1 MGASRA
7 ACDVCIF
14 IAFANKQGN
23 SKFNLE
29 SCLVL
34 NLTGYSMLLINRR
47 MKITSRRRFQF
58 AYSLIFPRLPF
69 RHCWPGNNN
78 LRVRTKFSYW
88 CAQWN
93 VDSRWLF
100 NKVLNSTQY
109 GTVEKDKSAI
119 TSPLYLWNKRN
130 LHIFAVGAG
139 RRRERWML
147 IDCLLPINKG
157 IVHWF

>member
-1 MGASRA
+1 MTYDSRLAFDTAFNSTQNDTKFKRLSAITSSHFLWNRRTVEPTKHFNTMGASRA

-58 AYSLIFPRLPF
+58 AYSLIFPRLPI
-69 RHCWPGNNN
+69 RHCWPSNNN
-78 LRVRTKFSYW
+78 L
-88 CAQWN
+88 
-93 VDSRWLF
+93 
-100 NKVLNSTQY
+100 
-109 GTVEKDKSAI
+109 
-119 TSPLYLWNKRN
+119 
-130 LHIFAVGAG
+130 
-139 RRRERWML
+139 
-147 IDCLLPINKG
+147 
-157 IVHWF
+157 